1 MFNTQQASIM
11 VSLTL
16 SQNNTI
22 LIDTSYYV
30 FHRYNAT
37 LKWFSFQK
45 ENDNI
50 DHSSLD
56 TYAPFIDAFKK
67 HVAKDMSK
75 LVKRWKSG
83 TNIIFCTDCPR
94 SEIWRN
100 NIYSEYKGTR
110 VLSNTFNCG
119 IFPIFYAML
128 EENNYKV
135 LSCNNLE
142 ADDVV
147 YLITKR
153 LLEMPSYKMDIV
165 IITNDNDYLQILA
178 YNDPT
183 GEPRIHIHNMM
194 SKNSDISK
202 RSKGHTDLLYK
213 ICLGD
218 VSDNIPSIFPKLGA
232 KTALKLANMDEAERD
247 AYIQSK
253 GVACQNQYAM
263 NKTLISFDCIP
274 DALAQSLLSNIALT
288 FV

>member
-1 MFNTQQASIM
+1 MI
-11 VSLTL
+11 SLTL
-16 SQNNTI
+16 SQNNNTI

-37 LKWFSFQK
+37 LKWFAFQE
-45 ENDNI
+45 ENVNI

-56 TYAPFIDAFKK
+56 TYAPFIDAFKR
-67 HVAKDMSK
+67 HVDKDMAK

-83 TNIIFCTDCPR
+83 NNIIFCTDCPR

-100 NIYSEYKGTR
+100 EIYSEYKGTR

-128 EENNYKV
+128 EEHKYNV

-147 YLITKR
+147 YLMTKH
-153 LLEMPSYKMDIV
+153 LVEMPSYKMNIV

-178 YNDPT
+178 FNDPT
-183 GEPRIHIHNMM
+183 CEPRIHIHNMM
-194 SKNSDISK
+194 NKNSDISK
-202 RSKGHTDLLYK
+202 RSKGKADLLYK

-218 VSDNIPSIFPKLGA
+218 ASDNIPSICPKLGA
-232 KTALKLANMDEAERD
+232 KTALKLAELDEAERN

-253 GVACQNQYAM
+253 GAACQKQYAM
-263 NKTLISFDCIP
+263 NKTLISFECIP

-288 FV
+288 IL